1 MGALSMGTAER
12 TAIDAAAPGEGS
24 AAPAAPAR
32 AAEAGAAQPGGDL
45 RVENLVMVRGV
56 KAVVHGI
63 KFRVTPGRITAMLG
77 PNGAGKTSTVMGV
90 SGMIEPAFGQVWL
103 DGIDLKGRDAD
114 EIRRRGIATVPEG
127 HQVLRELTVRENL
140 RVAGGAMKRREL
152 ADATER
158 VLELFPELEERLA
171 QSAGDLSG
179 GQQQMVAIAQALIV
193 PPRILVIDELSFGLA
208 PTIVMRLVP
217 VIRRIAAQGVGVLLI
232 EQFTHLALALA
243 DHVYIMSRGKLS
255 YDGDAARLQAQP
267 EILHRAYFPVGD
279 KEAVGLS

>member
-1 MGALSMGTAER
+1 MGALPMGATDRSALE
-12 TAIDAAAPGEGS
+12 AARGDKDV
-24 AAPAAPAR
+24 PAAQ
-32 AAEAGAAQPGGDL
+32 GADL

-56 KAVVHGI
+56 KAVVHGV
-63 KFRVTPGRITAMLG
+63 KFHVSPGRITAMLG
-77 PNGAGKTSTVMGV
+77 PNGAGKTSTVMGI

-114 EIRRRGIATVPEG
+114 EIRRRGVATVPEG

-140 RVAGGAMKRREL
+140 RVAGGTMKRREL

-158 VLELFPELEERLA
+158 VLDLFPELKERLA
-171 QSAGDLSG
+171 QPAGDLSG

-217 VIRRIAAQGVGVLLI
+217 VIRRIAAQGVGILLI

-255 YDGDAARLQAQP
+255 YDGNAERLQTNP

-279 KEAVGLS
+279 KEAVGLA